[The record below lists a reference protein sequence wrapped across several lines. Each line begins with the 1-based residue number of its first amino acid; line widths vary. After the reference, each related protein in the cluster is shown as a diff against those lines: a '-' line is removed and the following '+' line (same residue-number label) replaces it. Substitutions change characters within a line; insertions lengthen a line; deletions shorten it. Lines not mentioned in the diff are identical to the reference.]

1 MEEKSQ
7 SASSRRYLISG
18 RVQAVGFRAFV
29 VRAAED
35 LDVTGWVRNLS
46 DGRVEALA
54 QATQEQLEEFGVRL
68 RRGPSLSRV
77 DQVEESVVDGL
88 TAGSGFEVRPTR

>member
-1 MEEKSQ
+1 MEKKTQ
-7 SASSRRYLISG
+7 SAARRFLISG

-35 LDVTGWVRNLS
+35 LGVSGWVRNLS
-46 DGRVEALA
+46 DGRVETLA
-54 QATQEQLEEFGVRL
+54 QAAQEQLEEFGARL